1 MADDRVDDIIRRQ
14 EKMSTDRAVFDQHWR
29 EIAERILPRSD
40 LFRTNRQPGDK
51 HTERVFDATANLAL
65 ERFAA
70 AMESMLTPRT
80 QKWHR
85 LRTGV
90 PALDERQDVKE
101 YLDAVTQILFAVRYA
116 PRANFASQANEA
128 YMSLGAFGTG
138 GVYIDEAV
146 GGGIRYRSVHL
157 SELYI
162 AENFQGVIDT
172 VYRRFQMTARQV
184 MQRTKIAG
192 PSQWKL
198 ENIPARIKDTAEKFP
213 EQLFEFIHAVH
224 PNTDMKYGRKDYK
237 GMPFSSCYVSLD
249 GRQIVHEGGYRTMP
263 YAVGRYVTS
272 PKEIYGRSPA
282 MTVLPDIKM
291 LNEMSKTV
299 IRAAHKIV
307 DPPLL
312 LQEDGALQAFDM
324 RPSAL
329 NFGGV
334 NEQGQQLVHPLQSNA
349 RVDIGMDMMD
359 QRRKVINDAF
369 LVTLFQILVDAPQM
383 TATEAMLRAQE
394 KGALLAPTMGR
405 QQSEFLGP
413 MIEREIDILAK
424 AGALPP
430 MPETLMQMGGMVE
443 IEYVSPLNR
452 AQRSED
458 GVAILRTLES
468 LAPLAQINPKVLDL
482 FDPIET
488 ARELADING
497 VPAKIMRS
505 PQELAQKEAAE
516 AQEAQ
521 AAALLQAAP
530 VVSSSAKDLAQV
542 AAMASAA
549 PSQQAPG
556 IFPQ

>member
-1 MADDRVDDIIRRQ
+1 MADSRVDEILRRQ
-14 EKMSTDRAVFDQHWR
+14 EKMATDRAVFDQHWR
-29 EIAERILPRSD
+29 EIAERILPRAD
-40 LFRTNRQPGDK
+40 YFRVNRQPGDK

-80 QKWHR
+80 QKWHK
-85 LRTGV
+85 LKAIDPDLNEDPEV
-90 PALDERQDVKE
+90 KAWLDQ
-101 YLDAVTQILFAVRYA
+101 ATQILFNVRYA
-116 PRANFASQANEA
+116 PKANFASQANEA

-138 GVYIDEAV
+138 GVFVDEAV
-146 GGGIRYRSVHL
+146 GMGIRYRSVHL
-157 SELYI
+157 SEMYI
-162 AENFQGVIDT
+162 AENHQGVIDT
-172 VYRRFQMTARQV
+172 VFR
-184 MQRTKIAG
+184 
-192 PSQWKL
+192 
-198 ENIPARIKDTAEKFP
+198 KFP
-213 EQLFEFIHAVH
+213 MTVRQIAQRFGTKNLSEKLKGALAKTPDQNFEILHAVM
-224 PNTDMKYGRKDYK
+224 PNQDMQYGRKDYR
-237 GMPFSSCYVSLD
+237 GMAFSSCYVELD
-249 GRQIVHEGGYRTMP
+249 GRTVLSEGGFRSMP
-263 YAVGRYVTS
+263 YAIGRYVTS

-334 NEQGQQLVHPLQSNA
+334 NEQGQQLVHPLVTNA
-349 RVDIGMDMMD
+349 RVDIGLEMMD
-359 QRRKVINDAF
+359 QRRQVINDAF
-369 LVTLFQILVDAPQM
+369 LVTLFQILVDAPSM

-413 MIEREIDILAK
+413 MIERELDILAR

-430 MPETLMQMGGMVE
+430 MPQALMDAGGIVDV
-443 IEYVSPLNR
+443 EYVSPLNR

-468 LAPLAQINPKVLDL
+468 VTPLAQIDAGVLDV
-482 FDPIET
+482 FDPEAI

-497 VPAKIMRS
+497 VPAKVLRT
-505 PQELAQKEAAE
+505 PDQVKALKDAQ
-516 AQEAQ
+516 AQ
-521 AAALLQAAP
+521 AAQAQQLLAAAP
-530 VVSSSAKDLAQV
+530 VVSSSVKDMAQAQALA
-542 AAMASAA
+542 ASA
-549 PSQQAPG
+549 PNQQAPA
-556 IFPQ
+556 IFPE

>member
-1 MADDRVDDIIRRQ
+1 MANDRVDDIIRRQ
-14 EKMSTDRAVFDQHWR
+14 EKMSTDRATFDQHWR

-80 QKWHR
+80 QKWHK

-90 PALDERQDVKE
+90 PELDDQKEIKE
-101 YLDAVTQILFAVRYA
+101 YLDAVTQILFSVRYA
-116 PRANFASQANEA
+116 PKANFASQANEA
-128 YMSLGAFGTG
+128 FMSLGAFGTG

-172 VYRRFQMTARQV
+172 VYRKFQMTARQV
-184 MQRTKIAG
+184 MQRTTLKGPLRWKPEDIPQKIKEA
-192 PSQWKL
+192 
-198 ENIPARIKDTAEKFP
+198 AEKFP
-213 EQLFEFIHAVH
+213 EQLFDFLHAVQ
-224 PNTDMKYGRKDYK
+224 PNDDVKYGRKDYK
-237 GMPFSSCYVSLD
+237 GMLFSSCYISIE
-249 GRQIVHEGGYRTMP
+249 GRQMVHEGGYRTMP

-334 NEQGQQLVHPLQSNA
+334 NEQGQQLVHPLITNA
-349 RVDIGMDMMD
+349 RIDIGEAMMD

-430 MPETLMQMGGMVE
+430 MPEMLLEMGGMVE

-468 LAPLAQINPKVLDL
+468 LASLAQINPKVLDL

-505 PQELAQKEAAE
+505 PEQLEQKEAE
-516 AQEAQ
+516 ETQQAQ

-530 VVSSSAKDLAQV
+530 VVSNSAKSLAQ
-542 AAMASAA
+542 AASLASAA
-549 PSQQAPG
+549 PPQQAPS

>member
-1 MADDRVDDIIRRQ
+1 MANDRVDDIIRRQ
-14 EKMSTDRAVFDQHWR
+14 EKMSTDRATFDQHWR

-40 LFRTNRQPGDK
+40 LFQTNRQPGDK

-90 PALDERQDVKE
+90 PAIDDQQEVKE
-101 YLDAVTQILFAVRYA
+101 YLDAVTQILFSVRYA
-116 PRANFASQANEA
+116 PKANFASQANEA
-128 YMSLGAFGTG
+128 FMSLGAFGTG

-172 VYRRFQMTARQV
+172 VYRKFQMTARQV
-184 MQRTKIAG
+184 MQRTMLKG
-192 PSQWKL
+192 PMRWKP
-198 ENIPARIKDTAEKFP
+198 EDIPQKIKDAAEKFP
-213 EQLFEFIHAVH
+213 EQMFDFLHAVQ
-224 PNTDMKYGRKDYK
+224 PNDDVKYGRKDYK
-237 GMPFSSCYVSLD
+237 GMLFSSCYISLD
-249 GRQIVHEGGYRTMP
+249 GRQMVHEGGYRTMP

-334 NEQGQQLVHPLQSNA
+334 NEQGQQLVHPLITNA
-349 RVDIGMDMMD
+349 RIDIGEAMMD

-430 MPETLMQMGGMVE
+430 MPQTLMDMGGIVE

-468 LAPLAQINPKVLDL
+468 LASLAQINPKVLDL

-505 PQELAQKEAAE
+505 PEQLAQKEAE
-516 AQEAQ
+516 ETQQSQ

-542 AAMASAA
+542 AALASAA
-549 PSQQAPG
+549 PAQQAPG
-556 IFPQ
+556 IFPT